1 MGNSNSTAAAE
12 GGGADVP
19 AFTGKLGPRVQ
30 AITEGGRKGRA
41 SVKLPPKAVKSS
53 PEDWPFIEVQAL
65 LSSLASMH
73 GDTTSPNHSDVIS

>member
-12 GGGADVP
+12 GGGPDVP

-30 AITEGGRKGRA
+30 AITEGGRRGRT

-53 PEDWPFIEVQAL
+53 PEDWPFMEVRAL
-65 LSSLASMH
+65 LWSLSCMH
-73 GDTTSPNHSDVIS
+73 GHNSAIIIMI